1 MKQIPKF
8 MKVNRLL
15 LLLLIFIGA
24 QTFSIADDSDTT
36 DNRSY
41 KEKLYSGDYV
51 PYYKVDSNDKIKFPI
66 NYDVAVYIN
75 QLRDID
81 IKKRFFYSAFNFEL
95 FTNYDTLYVTNN
107 DDSIWMSNPWGHV
120 RLIFPESDRLYE
132 EGYTFDDKVKYGKE
146 NDSIYRFSNY
156 VESDFPIKWNLRN
169 YPFDKQYLS
178 FVFEANGD
186 TSWLSL
192 SESEIFPPEINN
204 SSFPYLIDGLT
215 IEDFTTEKKY
225 RETSFKENFADG
237 YRNSVRE
244 QLIFRI
250 GINRDGSYLYFKLF
264 FGGFLSFLISF
275 LVYFI
280 GKNQFD
286 TRITL
291 SLGGI
296 FGSVGNKYFVENSMP
311 TVQVL
316 TKADLINNLVII
328 FIILNIF
335 IVIGQHTKRIN
346 LWKFEENTFSATF
359 IFILFILVNLFVIN
373 F

>member
-15 LLLLIFIGA
+15 ILLIFIGT
-24 QTFSIADDSDTT
+24 QIFSIADDSDTT
-36 DNRSY
+36 DTRSY
-41 KEKLYSGDYV
+41 KEKLYSGDYT
-51 PYYKVDSNDKIKFPI
+51 PYVKIDSNDKLKYPLELQLE
-66 NYDVAVYIN
+66 VLVN
-75 QLRDID
+75 QLRNIN
-81 IKKRFFYSAFNFEL
+81 IKKTDFYAAFEYL
-95 FTNYDTLYVTNN
+95 AYTTVDSVEITTNNDTLYFRDP
-107 DDSIWMSNPWGHV
+107 DDFLF
-120 RLIFPESDRLYE
+120 LIYPESDRLFTTDWKY
-132 EGYTFDDKVKYGKE
+132 DLKDKQDLIKDSVHQWSKY
-146 NDSIYRFSNY
+146 I
-156 VESDFPIKWNLRN
+156 ESDFPKKWNLRN
-169 YPFDKQYLS
+169 YPFDKQKFS
-178 FVFEANGD
+178 FVFEALGD
-186 TSWLSL
+186 TSWLTL
-192 SESEIFPPEINN
+192 NESIQFPPEIIKEN
-204 SSFPYLIDGLT
+204 FPYLIDGLS
-215 IEDFTTEKKY
+215 IQDFSTEKKY
-225 RETSFKENFADG
+225 KTSEVKSDFADG
-237 YRNSVRE
+237 FRNEVRE
-244 QLIFRI
+244 QLIFNI
-250 GINRDGSYLYFKLF
+250 IVDRDGSYLYFKLF

-335 IVIGQHTKRIN
+335 IVIGQHTKKIN

-359 IFILFILVNLFVIN
+359 IFILFVLVNLFVIN

>member
-41 KEKLYSGDYV
+41 KEKLYSGDYE
-51 PYYKVDSNDKIKFPI
+51 PYVKLDSNDKVQFPI
-66 NYDVAVYIN
+66 DIQFEVLVSKLRNIN
-75 QLRDID
+75 
-81 IKKRFFYSAFNFEL
+81 IKKTDFYAGFHFYTY
-95 FTNYDTLYVTNN
+95 TNIDTLEITNN
-107 DDSIWMSNPWGHV
+107 NDTIYYGNPFV
-120 RLIFPESDRLYE
+120 LFNLNYPESDRLWRQ
-132 EGYTFDDKVKYGKE
+132 GYDYDGKFYHDSL
-146 NDSIYRFSNY
+146 NDSLNQWSDYI
-156 VESDFPIKWNLRN
+156 ESDFPKKWNLRN
-169 YPFDKQYLS
+169 YPFDEQKFS
-178 FVFEANGD
+178 FVFEAEGD
-186 TSWLSL
+186 TSWLTL
-192 SESEIFPPEINN
+192 NESVEFPPQIFKEN
-204 SSFPYLIDGLT
+204 FAYLIDGLT
-215 IEDFTTEKKY
+215 IKDFTTEKKY
-225 RETSFKENFADG
+225 LTQEIKADFADG
-237 YRNSVRE
+237 FRNEVRE
-244 QLIFRI
+244 QLIFNVI
-250 GINRDGSYLYFKLF
+250 VDRDGSYLYFKLF

-335 IVIGQHTKRIN
+335 IVIGQYTKKIN